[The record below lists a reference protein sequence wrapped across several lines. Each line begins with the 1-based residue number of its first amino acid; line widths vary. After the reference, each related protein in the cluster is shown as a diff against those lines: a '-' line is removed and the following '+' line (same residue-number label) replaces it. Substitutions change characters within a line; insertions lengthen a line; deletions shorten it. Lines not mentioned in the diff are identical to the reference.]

1 MTLDL
6 SMPILIGPQLA
17 SQLPQ
22 GSTEPLGEYLLEGL
36 SRQYALHAPTAWAE
50 LVPAEPL
57 WASAATAAESGGES
71 SKWAGWS
78 DTGSPVSLRIQSAGN
93 LRDA

>member
-22 GSTEPLGEYLLEGL
+22 GSTESLGEYLLEGL

-50 LVPAEPL
+50 LVPTEPL
-57 WASAATAAESGGES
+57 WAATASAAVGDESG
-71 SKWAGWS
+71 KWAAWADNGA
-78 DTGSPVSLRIQSAGN
+78 SASSRYRTIGQ